1 MSFSWTVSK
10 QFVKHRLWNRKEN
23 VCFYTKFISSTF
35 KIHIWKTWKKQT
47 GGLFNENIYKTA
59 PNQKWPYFV
68 IPWTNSPSLKQKNSL
83 PGLTQKVPSGI
94 NFGSNHYS
102 SLNGQNWKLL
112 KKRSYLYY
120 FHVIDLQNPGV
131 ETFMKNSKKRS
142 RLLHPHHRPKAK
154 IAIFRYTVCKYVIFR
169 GASMPP
175 SLALNGRSWA
185 LNGLLGPSVGS
196 LGSSIAPLGPDL
208 LNKKYDC

>member
-23 VCFYTKFISSTF
+23 VCFYTKFTSSTF

-102 SLNGQNWKLL
+102 SLNGQNWKPL
-112 KKRSYLYY
+112 KKRSYLHY